1 MKKRSMRTLAS
12 MAVLAC
18 MGLSS
23 CKQLYYQ
30 VYDVKSD
37 ELKQE
42 DNSLV
47 YENGDI
53 KVMYNLW
60 GKDGSVGFILQNKTD
75 KDLFIDMDKTFFIL
89 NGEANDYFNNR
100 EYTTSTAEV
109 ASMGYGVSQTYW
121 SANGFWPTQYFV
133 PTTTSALAKL
143 VKGQSHGVTTKEKQI
158 VCIPAHAYKVI
169 SEYKVSPRFVKTC
182 ERTKD
187 FPKRTAIVAS
197 YSEGSS
203 PVKFKNRIAYSFDS
217 DCKNLQHI
225 ENNFYVSGVTNYSK
239 KAAVQKVREQ
249 TDCYSTQKQKRAYFK
264 IGGPD
269 KFYKTYRS
277 RGVNG
282 SSDMYE

>member
-1 MKKRSMRTLAS
+1 MRTLVL

-37 ELKQE
+37 ALKQE

-47 YENGDI
+47 YENDDM

-75 KDLFIDMDKTFFIL
+75 KDLFVDMDKTFFIL
-89 NGEANDYFNNR
+89 NGEANDYFKNR
-100 EYTTSTAEV
+100 EYTTSTTEV
-109 ASMGYGVSQTYW
+109 ASMGFGVTQTYW
-121 SANGFWPTQYFV
+121 SVNGYWPTQYYV
-133 PTTTSALAKL
+133 PTTASALAKL
-143 VKGQSHGVTTKEKQI
+143 MKGQSHGVTTKEKQI

-187 FPKRTAIVAS
+187 FPKRTATVAS

-225 ENNFYVSGVTNYSK
+225 ENSFYVSGVTNYSK
-239 KAAVQKVREQ
+239 KAAVEKVREK
-249 TDCYSTQKQKRAYFK
+249 TDCYSTRKQKREYFK
-264 IGGPD
+264 IGGPN

-277 RGVNG
+277 QGVNG

>member
-1 MKKRSMRTLAS
+1 MKKRHFKTLA
-12 MAVLAC
+12 MMVVVAC
-18 MGLSS
+18 MGLTS

-37 ELKQE
+37 ALKQE

-47 YENGDI
+47 YENSDL

-60 GKDGSVGFILQNKTD
+60 GVDGSVGFILQNKTD
-75 KDLFIDMDKTFFIL
+75 KDLFVDMDKTFFIL
-89 NGEANDYFNNR
+89 NGEANDYFKNR
-100 EYTTSTAEV
+100 EYTTSTTEV
-109 ASMGYGVSQTYW
+109 ASMGFGVSQTYW
-121 SANGFWPTQYFV
+121 SVNGYWPTQYYV
-133 PTTTSALAKL
+133 PTTASALAKL
-143 VKGQSHGVTTKEKQI
+143 MKGQSHGVTTKEKQI

-187 FPKRTAIVAS
+187 FPKRTATVAS

-225 ENNFYVSGVTNYSK
+225 ENSFYVSGVTNYSK
-239 KAAVQKVREQ
+239 KAAVEKVREK
-249 TDCYSTQKQKRAYFK
+249 TDCYSTRKQKREYFK
-264 IGGPD
+264 IGGPN

-277 RGVNG
+277 QGVNG